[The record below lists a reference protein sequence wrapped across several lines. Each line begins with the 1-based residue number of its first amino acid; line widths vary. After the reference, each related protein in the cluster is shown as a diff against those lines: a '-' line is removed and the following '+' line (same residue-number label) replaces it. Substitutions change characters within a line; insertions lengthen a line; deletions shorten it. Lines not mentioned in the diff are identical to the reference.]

1 MPSYIGNP
9 PAQVIELDDN
19 EVTTPKILDG
29 AVTTP
34 KVNDAAVTNDKL
46 AGSIANDKLTNSSI
60 TINGTAISLG
70 GSGEI
75 VAGLDWQTVKTTS
88 FTAVSQEG
96 YPVDTTSSTIIVTL
110 PASPSAGDN
119 IAIVDY
125 AGTFNSN
132 NCVVDPNG
140 NKIEGFTTNQV
151 LQTNRVAINLTYID
165 STQGWLIT
173 SEGSSTPIT
182 APEITWDTAAGT
194 VGTITD
200 AQRSGGYSLSSCGGS
215 ANIGSPT
222 FSITSGALP
231 TGLSMSSSG
240 VISGT
245 VTNPVSLGTVF
256 NFTVTGS
263 ISVYGYTET
272 RNFTVTVSAPII
284 TFDTASGSIGTI
296 NDNQRSSYTLSP
308 VTATVTSGTLSY
320 AIQSGS
326 LPSGLSLNTSN
337 GAITGTANAVSSNTT
352 STFTIRATT
361 TSASVFADRQF
372 SILVNAPIITFD
384 TASGSIGTVEDK
396 NRANG
401 SYTLSPV
408 TATVTSGSLTYA
420 VTVGALPASVSLNS
434 STGAI
439 TGNFDAVGSDTT
451 TTFTITATET
461 TTSVTASRQFSIT
474 VNAPVDVS
482 YLLVAGGAGGGSGGF
497 FGAGGGGAGGLLTGT
512 ISAASGSYSISIG
525 GGGGGAG
532 GTSRGGNG
540 GNSSIGGVATAI
552 GGGGGAAVS
561 SGAGSNRNGASGGSG
576 GGGGHDGGSGSGGA
590 GTSGQG
596 NNGGNGQQDG
606 GGGGGGGKGSV
617 GSAGGGGGGA
627 GGTGGQYSTIA
638 TATSSGD
645 NGYYASGGSGGNNG
659 TAQDGGGGA
668 SGGSGQ
674 GNTGGG
680 GGKQASGGSGICIM
694 YYTAGSQLGSGGTV
708 YNSGGVY
715 YHKFTSG
722 GTFSI

>member
-19 EVTTPKILDG
+19 EVTTSKI
-29 AVTTP
+29 
-34 KVNDAAVTNDKL
+34 NDLAVTNAKL
-46 AGSIANDKLTNSSI
+46 AGSIANAKLSNSSI

-70 GSGEI
+70 ASGDI
-75 VAGLDWQTVKTTS
+75 VAGLDWQSVKTTA

-96 YPVDTTSSTIIVTL
+96 YAVNTTGGAIIVTL

-132 NCVVDPNG
+132 NCTINPNG
-140 NKIEGFTTNQV
+140 NKIEGSTSNQV

-165 STQGWLIT
+165 STQGWLVT

-182 APEITWDTAAGT
+182 APVISWDTSAGT

-215 ANIGSPT
+215 ANVGTPT

-240 VISGT
+240 AISGT
-245 VTNPVSLGTVF
+245 VTNPVGSDTVF
-256 NFTVTGS
+256 SFTVTAS
-263 ISVYGYTET
+263 ISAIGYTET
-272 RNFTVTVSAPII
+272 RAFTVTVNSPII
-284 TFDTASGSIGTI
+284 TFNTAAGTIGTVI
-296 NDNQRSSYTLSP
+296 DANRSNGSYSLSA
-308 VTATVTSGTLSY
+308 VTATTTTGSLTYAVTSGALP
-320 AIQSGS
+320 GS
-326 LPSGLSLNTSN
+326 VALNSST
-337 GAITGTANAVSSNTT
+337 GAITGNFDVVGSNTT
-352 STFTIRATT
+352 TTFTITATET
-361 TSASVFADRQF
+361 VSSKTAAREF
-372 SILVNAPIITFD
+372 SITVNAPIITFA
-384 TASGSIGTVEDK
+384 TASGSIGTVD
-396 NRANG
+396 NADRSNG
-401 SYTLSPV
+401 SYTLSAV

-420 VTVGALPASVSLNS
+420 VTTGSLPSSVALNS

-439 TGNFDAVGSDTT
+439 TGDFDQVGSDTT
-451 TTFTITATET
+451 TTFTITATEGT
-461 TTSVTASRQFSIT
+461 SSVTAAREFSIT
-474 VNAPVDVS
+474 VNAPVNVS
-482 YLLVAGGAGGGSGGF
+482 YLLVAGGAGGGSGNHF

-512 ISAASGSYSISIG
+512 ISAASGNYTVSIG

-532 GTSRGGNG
+532 GVARGGNG
-540 GNSSIGGVATAI
+540 GNSSISGVATAT

-561 SGAGSNRNGASGGSG
+561 SGAGGNKHGASGGSG
-576 GGGGHDGGSGSGGA
+576 GGGGHDSGSGNGGS

-606 GGGGGGGKGSV
+606 GGGGGGGKGSA
-617 GSAGGGGGGA
+617 GSSGGGSGGA

-638 TATSSGD
+638 SGSSSGD
-645 NGYYASGGSGGNNG
+645 NGYYAAGGSGGNNS
-659 TAQDGGGGA
+659 TSRDGGGGA
-668 SGGSGQ
+668 SGSSGQ
-674 GNTGGG
+674 ANTGGG
-680 GGKQASGGSGICIM
+680 GGKQAGGGSGICIM
-694 YYTAGSQLGSGGTV
+694 YYTASSQQATGGTV
-708 YNSGGVY
+708 SNSGGVY

>member
-1 MPSYIGNP
+1 MASYVGNP
-9 PAQVIELDDN
+9 PAQVIQLQDN
-19 EVTTPKILDG
+19 EVTTSKILD
-29 AVTTP
+29 A
-34 KVNDAAVTNDKL
+34 NVTNAKL
-46 AGSIANDKLTNSSI
+46 ANSSI

-70 GSGEI
+70 ASGDI
-75 VAGLDWQTVKTTS
+75 VAGLDWQTVKTTA

-96 YPVDTTSSTIIVTL
+96 YPVDTTSSAIIVTL

-132 NCVVDPNG
+132 NCTVDPNG
-140 NKIEGFTTNQV
+140 NKIEGLTANQV

-200 AQRSGGYSLSSCGGS
+200 TQRSGGYSLSSCGGS
-215 ANIGSPT
+215 ANLGSPT
-222 FSITSGALP
+222 FSVTSGALP

-245 VTNPVSLGTVF
+245 VTNPVSSDTVF
-256 NFTVTGS
+256 SFTVTGS
-263 ISVYGYTET
+263 ISAYGYTET
-272 RNFTVTVSAPII
+272 RNFTVT
-284 TFDTASGSIGTI
+284 
-296 NDNQRSSYTLSP
+296 
-308 VTATVTSGTLSY
+308 
-320 AIQSGS
+320 
-326 LPSGLSLNTSN
+326 
-337 GAITGTANAVSSNTT
+337 
-352 STFTIRATT
+352 
-361 TSASVFADRQF
+361 
-372 SILVNAPIITFD
+372 VNAPIITFD
-384 TASGSIGTVEDK
+384 TASGSIGTVAD
-396 NRANG
+396 NSRTDG

-461 TTSVTASRQFSIT
+461 TSTVTASREFSIT

-512 ISAASGSYSISIG
+512 ISGASGSYSISIG

-540 GNSSIGGVATAI
+540 GDSSISGVATAT

-561 SGAGSNRNGASGGSG
+561 TGAGSNRNGASGGSG

-606 GGGGGGGKGSV
+606 GGGGGGGKGSA
-617 GSAGGGGGGA
+617 GSAGGGSGGA

-638 TATSSGD
+638 SATSSGD

-694 YYTAGSQLGSGGTV
+694 YYTAGSQLATGGTV